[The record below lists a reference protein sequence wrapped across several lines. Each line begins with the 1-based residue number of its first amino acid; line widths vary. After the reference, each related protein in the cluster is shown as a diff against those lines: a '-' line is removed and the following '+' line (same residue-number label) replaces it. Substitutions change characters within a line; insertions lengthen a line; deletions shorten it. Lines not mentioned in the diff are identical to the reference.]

1 MSVAYF
7 PVNSILGSAA
17 RKHGDSLDHCLVEGA
32 IRWLGHGLGDRVATG
47 LLYVGVGFALGLTFI
62 GLGLI
67 FAAVISKRS

>member
-7 PVNSILGSAA
+7 PINAILDSAA
-17 RKHGDSLDHCLVEGA
+17 RKHGESLD
-32 IRWLGHGLGDRVATG
+32 HGLGDGLGERVATG
-47 LLYVGVGFALGLTFI
+47 LLYVGVGIASGLMFV